1 MAGATHDDGFHE
13 IQLNGKQLVFLF
25 MAVTVVS
32 VVIFLCGVLVGR
44 GVRLDRPLS
53 ESTTVEAAS
62 VPPPPAPVETSTN
75 GSAPATPKE
84 DTTFNGR
91 LASPNPPSEKLRP
104 VAEAPTPKGEQVAPD
119 QPPATTAAAPA
130 SAAVPPSATKQ
141 TPSAT
146 KEAKAGASSAPAAPP
161 EKAAAPEKKADAP
174 PNPALAE
181 PQGPGVAVQVSAFR
195 VRGEAEALATRLV
208 GKGYTAYVVAPAPG
222 APALFR
228 VRVGKFK
235 EPREA
240 DRIAQK
246 LKKEE
251 QFDPWI
257 VR

>member
-44 GVRLDRPLS
+44 GVRLDRGFT
-53 ESTTVEAAS
+53 ESATVEAAGPEP
-62 VPPPPAPVETSTN
+62 VPPPAAETVAN
-75 GSAPATPKE
+75 GSVPTTPKE
-84 DTTFNGR
+84 NTTFAGT
-91 LASPNPPSEKLRP
+91 LSSANPPIEKLKP
-104 VAEAPTPKGEQVAPD
+104 AADAPTPKGEQVAPD
-119 QPPATTAAAPA
+119 PPAAAPPA
-130 SAAVPPSATKQ
+130 PAAAPPSA
-141 TPSAT
+141 AA
-146 KEAKAGASSAPAAPP
+146 KEAKSGAGSTPAAPSA
-161 EKAAAPEKKADAP
+161 KAAAPEKKPEAP

-195 VRGEAEALATRLV
+195 VRGEAEALANRLV

>member
-1 MAGATHDDGFHE
+1 MASTTHDDGFHE

-44 GVRLDRPLS
+44 GVRLDRGLTDA
-53 ESTTVEAAS
+53 TTVQAATEPA
-62 VPPPPAPVETSTN
+62 PPPPIETAGN
-75 GSAPATPKE
+75 GSAPTTPKE
-84 DTTFNGR
+84 DTSFER
-91 LASPNPPSEKLRP
+91 KLSSPNPPAEKLLP
-104 VAEAPTPKGEQVAPD
+104 ADQAPTPKAEPIAE
-119 QPPATTAAAPA
+119 PPVTENTAAK
-130 SAAVPPSATKQ
+130 SAPSA
-141 TPSAT
+141 PVL
-146 KEAKAGASSAPAAPP
+146 AAPV
-161 EKAAAPEKKADAP
+161 KKEDPA
-174 PNPALAE
+174 PNPSLAE

-195 VRGEAEALATRLV
+195 VRGEAEALANRLV
-208 GKGYTAYVVAPAPG
+208 SKGYTAYVVAPAPG

-235 EPREA
+235 ESREA

>member
-44 GVRLDRPLS
+44 GVRLDRGGV
-53 ESTTVEAAS
+53 ETVEAAGQPEA
-62 VPPPPAPVETSTN
+62 PPPPPVDTGGNSAEPVAPTETTSFTQRLESQNLQAEKIPPRDAPVPRSEPVFEAAPPAASPDAAKPAPPETS
-75 GSAPATPKE
+75 
-84 DTTFNGR
+84 
-91 LASPNPPSEKLRP
+91 
-104 VAEAPTPKGEQVAPD
+104 
-119 QPPATTAAAPA
+119 
-130 SAAVPPSATKQ
+130 
-141 TPSAT
+141 
-146 KEAKAGASSAPAAPP
+146 PAAPP
-161 EKAAAPEKKADAP
+161 APAP
-174 PNPALAE
+174 RVANTPAGPAE
-181 PQGPGVAVQVSAFR
+181 PSGPGVAVQVSAFR
-195 VRGEAEALATRLV
+195 VRQEADALANRLI
-208 GKGYTAYVVAPAPG
+208 GKGYAAYVVAPAPG

-235 EPREA
+235 ESSEA
-240 DRIAQK
+240 NKVAAK

>member
-44 GVRLDRPLS
+44 GVRLDRGLT
-53 ESTTVEAAS
+53 ESTTVEAAGPEPA
-62 VPPPPAPVETSTN
+62 PPPPAETVTN
-75 GSAPATPKE
+75 GSAPTTPKE
-84 DTTFNGR
+84 NTTFAGT
-91 LASPNPPSEKLRP
+91 LSSANPPTEKLRP
-104 VAEAPTPKGEQVAPD
+104 AADAPTPKGEQVAPD
-119 QPPATTAAAPA
+119 PPAAAPPGP
-130 SAAVPPSATKQ
+130 AAA
-141 TPSAT
+141 TPSAA
-146 KEAKAGASSAPAAPP
+146 KEAKAGAGSPPAAPP
-161 EKAAAPEKKADAP
+161 AKAAAPEKKTEAP

-195 VRGEAEALATRLV
+195 VRGEAEALANRLV

-240 DRIAQK
+240 DRVAQK

>member
-91 LASPNPPSEKLRP
+91 LASPNRP
-104 VAEAPTPKGEQVAPD
+104 R
-119 QPPATTAAAPA
+119 PA
-130 SAAVPPSATKQ
+130 SGYDRSSACVCRRAAVGNQGNTIGHQGSKGRREQRTCSPS
-141 TPSAT
+141 
-146 KEAKAGASSAPAAPP
+146 
-161 EKAAAPEKKADAP
+161 
-174 PNPALAE
+174 
-181 PQGPGVAVQVSAFR
+181 
-195 VRGEAEALATRLV
+195 
-208 GKGYTAYVVAPAPG
+208 
-222 APALFR
+222 
-228 VRVGKFK
+228 
-235 EPREA
+235 
-240 DRIAQK
+240 
-246 LKKEE
+246 
-251 QFDPWI
+251 
-257 VR
+257 

>member
-44 GVRLDRPLS
+44 GVRLDGGLPIDR
-53 ESTTVEAAS
+53 VAAAAGEA
-62 VPPPPAPVETSTN
+62 PPPPVEGAGNSNEPVAPNENTSFTARLEAANPPAEKLPPAEKVLPAEPPVPRSEPVE
-75 GSAPATPKE
+75 
-84 DTTFNGR
+84 
-91 LASPNPPSEKLRP
+91 SEP
-104 VAEAPTPKGEQVAPD
+104 
-119 QPPATTAAAPA
+119 
-130 SAAVPPSATKQ
+130 
-141 TPSAT
+141 
-146 KEAKAGASSAPAAPP
+146 PAAPP
-161 EKAAAPEKKADAP
+161 SADTNRASAPAPAPPAAP
-174 PNPALAE
+174 PARAVPAGPSE
-181 PQGPGVAVQVSAFR
+181 PAGPGVAVQVSAFR
-195 VRGEAEALATRLV
+195 VRQDADALANRLI

-235 EPREA
+235 EQREA
-240 DRIAQK
+240 DQVAAK